1 MIMLINNI
9 SVNILD
15 VFVYSER
22 SSSVTVTGAR
32 SYSALSFRTNSKS
45 ELFFI
50 NFKNTLTKW
59 GKRGKIDDTLN

>member
-45 ELFFI
+45 ELFFYK
-50 NFKNTLTKW
+50 FQKRLDKT
-59 GKRGKIDDTLN
+59 GKAW